1 MRRAK
6 KFVINAAILT
16 ATALLVR
23 IVSVSFGVYIANRI
37 GAEGVGV
44 FQLITSVYL
53 FAITL
58 ATSGIHLTTT
68 RLVTEE
74 LAQNRPATA
83 QKALHKCLV
92 YSLFFSCCAGV
103 LLFIS
108 APRITCVWLHNKIS
122 ARPFY
127 VLSFSLPPLA
137 VSCVFSGYFTAL
149 RNATKN
155 ASSQILKQCIKVL
168 VTVFLLKQTLQNG
181 LDAACL
187 ALVLGDVAAEILTFL
202 YLAFVYLLSRRRSPL
217 HAQSHPG
224 LTRKMFGICL
234 PIALSSYVRS
244 ALVTLKQ
251 VMIPDALE
259 KSGATCEAALSQYG
273 LIGGMVMPVLMFPS
287 VFLSAVS
294 LLLIPEISEKH
305 VRQKKEQIQHILS
318 RIFKITLLF
327 SVCISGLLF
336 AFADPLSRLLYQN
349 SDAALYIR
357 LLSPLIILMYF
368 DEIVDAILKGLNQQV
383 RVVGINIL
391 DTLVGIFMI
400 YTFIPHCGIL
410 GYVAVIIVTET
421 LNAALS
427 IRRLCRVTQ
436 FRIDYLAWVVIPG
449 LCIAISVFIVRLLP
463 SLFLPLKFLLSLF
476 LYLALLWVSGT
487 ISKKDFVL

>member
-137 VSCVFSGYFTAL
+137 VSCVFSG
-149 RNATKN
+149 
-155 ASSQILKQCIKVL
+155 
-168 VTVFLLKQTLQNG
+168 
-181 LDAACL
+181 
-187 ALVLGDVAAEILTFL
+187 
-202 YLAFVYLLSRRRSPL
+202 
-217 HAQSHPG
+217 
-224 LTRKMFGICL
+224 
-234 PIALSSYVRS
+234 
-244 ALVTLKQ
+244 
-251 VMIPDALE
+251 
-259 KSGATCEAALSQYG
+259 
-273 LIGGMVMPVLMFPS
+273 
-287 VFLSAVS
+287 
-294 LLLIPEISEKH
+294 
-305 VRQKKEQIQHILS
+305 
-318 RIFKITLLF
+318 
-327 SVCISGLLF
+327 
-336 AFADPLSRLLYQN
+336 
-349 SDAALYIR
+349 
-357 LLSPLIILMYF
+357 
-368 DEIVDAILKGLNQQV
+368 
-383 RVVGINIL
+383 
-391 DTLVGIFMI
+391 
-400 YTFIPHCGIL
+400 
-410 GYVAVIIVTET
+410 
-421 LNAALS
+421 
-427 IRRLCRVTQ
+427 
-436 FRIDYLAWVVIPG
+436 
-449 LCIAISVFIVRLLP
+449 
-463 SLFLPLKFLLSLF
+463 
-476 LYLALLWVSGT
+476 
-487 ISKKDFVL
+487 